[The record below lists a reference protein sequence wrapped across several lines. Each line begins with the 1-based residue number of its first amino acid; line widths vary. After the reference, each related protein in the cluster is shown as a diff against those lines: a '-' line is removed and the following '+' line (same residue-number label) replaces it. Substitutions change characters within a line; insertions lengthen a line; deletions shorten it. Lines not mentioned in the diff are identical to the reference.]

1 MVVSYNRLLLLITMA
16 KNNNKSKR
24 AHKKRSRPTKR
35 KVYHQ
40 LTKPLTAMPL
50 RKERRT
56 IDLSYVLFFTMTA
69 HFGPSLF
76 NFMDRRNLVNAKMSQ
91 LDIYEFLKLMIAERK
106 NDSCFFSVSEPS
118 DLYNLEMSMTGRQS
132 VIHGYFDEISKHWI
146 TYLMAWIEVLKMV
159 DDRTAA
165 EKMHDEISWSS
176 ATRSSTGKRRPDGSS
191 APGHVAIRTAQR
203 WDNTTKVTVTTNIKP
218 LPGTKKTLEDFV
230 RKPFKAAPVPA
241 STYKAPADHLAPKTK
256 PQTKIV
262 KKAIAKE
269 VTEIKK
275 VLPFRAN
282 PVPASTYKPHIA
294 LFTAGRSANNG
305 KLKGANIAQMA
316 SPENKNTPVVVFD
329 VQPLDDVTVCD
340 ATNPAEAS
348 MAAETTRLDTLDE
361 PDMSQQETSVAINPD
376 EVFDDV
382 SDVDT
387 TPEITPNVTVS
398 SPKDSVV
405 QDDPL
410 ATTSPSVI
418 NSELAGAATVDIEDT
433 LTENTSVVT
442 CDEQAT
448 DGITFADAS
457 DTSEKS
463 MAAEEASI
471 KSLVEDEAVVS
482 QENLPVAIIPEAGLD
497 EAIVQDES
505 LAIAC
510 DKPCL
515 SSPVLAEVS
524 DVIQQEPAFAP
535 VVTDALANEVP
546 VKKGKKQ
553 RSQNDNASPK
563 KKLPKRAK
571 GSKAS
576 AKPCVRDDFIKQE
589 PSVASVVPIPDGKD
603 APVERDKK
611 HKPHYGNAW
620 YQKKMEKRLNE
631 RTQRAALKET
641 AQSVET
647 PTVQES
653 AH

>member
-1 MVVSYNRLLLLITMA
+1 MPVKDFRRIPSNENQSPKMPYNA
-16 KNNNKSKR
+16 SFS
-24 AHKKRSRPTKR
+24 AP
-35 KVYHQ
+35 
-40 LTKPLTAMPL
+40 KPLPGSK
-50 RKERRT
+50 KEFPKVSARVYSFSKPEHLLKPR
-56 IDLSYVLFFTMTA
+56 DSGNV
-69 HFGPSLF
+69 PES
-76 NFMDRRNLVNAKMSQ
+76 AKT
-91 LDIYEFLKLMIAERK
+91 
-106 NDSCFFSVSEPS
+106 VP
-118 DLYNLEMSMTGRQS
+118 
-132 VIHGYFDEISKHWI
+132 
-146 TYLMAWIEVLKMV
+146 
-159 DDRTAA
+159 
-165 EKMHDEISWSS
+165 
-176 ATRSSTGKRRPDGSS
+176 S
-191 APGHVAIRTAQR
+191 APGRVAIRTAQR

-230 RKPFKAAPVPA
+230 RKPFKATPVPA

-294 LFTAGRSANNG
+294 ALSTAGRSANNS
-305 KLKGANIAQMA
+305 KLKGTNIAQMA

-340 ATNPAEAS
+340 ATDPAEAS
-348 MAAETTRLDTLDE
+348 MAAETTRVDTLDE

-382 SDVDT
+382 SHVDT
-387 TPEITPNVTVS
+387 TPEITPNVEVS

-410 ATTSPSVI
+410 ATTSPSVM

-442 CDEQAT
+442 CDEQVT
-448 DGITFADAS
+448 NGITFADAS

-463 MAAEEASI
+463 MAGEEASME
-471 KSLVEDEAVVS
+471 SLVEDEAVVS

-510 DKPCL
+510 DI

-535 VVTDALANEVP
+535 VVTDALANEAP

-576 AKPCVRDDFIKQE
+576 AKPCVRDDFLKQE
-589 PSVASVVPIPDGKD
+589 PSVASVVPTPDGKD
-603 APVERDKK
+603 APVETDKK

-647 PTVQES
+647 VQ
-653 AH
+653 